1 MYSTSGVQTEEA
13 GTRTPRS
20 NEGLNSAEELNKDAH
35 DSAVKYEVLWSRS
48 LGFSFSISEFLV
60 CHLDVE
66 T

>member
-1 MYSTSGVQTEEA
+1 MYSTSGVQTEEQGHGLHA
-13 GTRTPRS
+13 QMR
-20 NEGLNSAEELNKDAH
+20 GLNRAEELNKDAH
-35 DSAVKYEVLWSRS
+35 DSAVKHGVLWSRF